1 MYSVHIL
8 IYILSENMSTATAI
22 HLLQLIGSVGFSGI
36 VAIVTCGHL
45 HWNPYNPFAAIQKS
59 HSQSHRVN
67 SP

>member
-1 MYSVHIL
+1 MHSVHIL

-45 HWNPYNPFAAIQKS
+45 H
-59 HSQSHRVN
+59 
-67 SP
+67 